1 MLKLACG
8 GGGVVERS
16 ATVGTTYKV
25 PHTASSSIHSR
36 QTHEVVAGELIT
48 LVVVADDALGRF
60 YVVVRRLGLGQQKT

>member
-60 YVVVRRLGLGQQKT
+60 YVVVRRS